1 MKRIGGL
8 KEVFLSY
15 ENFDRAEKIVRKGKS
30 SSRGVVNFD
39 KKYPTKELREAALRS
54 LINEV
59 ESMRFQSTPPV
70 TFPRETPGG
79 KTRNISVIPYFPD
92 IVLQQ
97 AVLNVIKTRLKKHLT
112 NDVYSFDQGVHLL
125 CRRLQ
130 RTIHGWPES
139 EPLYALKLDVRK
151 FYETIDPGILKLV
164 IRRLIKDKYVL
175 YIIENII
182 DIHNGLTIGMLLSQL
197 FSSIYLSKFDHEV
210 KEDLGAVHYY
220 RYADD
225 MLVLS
230 TSQKELHQMLYRM
243 RNRLYYQYGLELKY
257 WQVFNIESR
266 PIDYVGYVFHR
277 THTLVRK
284 RTKQNFARRRHNRKS
299 VASYLGIMKWCN
311 SRNLIY
317 KILEENNN
325 AGKCINK

>member
-8 KEVFLSY
+8 KDVFLSY
-15 ENFDRAEKIVRKGKS
+15 ENFDSAEQIVRKGKT

-39 KKYPTKELREAALRS
+39 KKYPTMELREAALRA
-54 LINEV
+54 LIDEV
-59 ESMRFQSTPPV
+59 ESMKFQSTPPV
-70 TFPRETPGG
+70 TFSRETSGG

-97 AVLNVIKTRLKKHLT
+97 AVLNVVKTRLKKHLT

-130 RTIHGWPES
+130 RTIHGWPEGDK
-139 EPLYALKLDVRK
+139 LYALKLDVRK
-151 FYETIDPGILKLV
+151 FYETIDPVILKSV
-164 IRRLIKDKYVL
+164 ISRLIKDRYVL
-175 YIIENII
+175 YVIENII
-182 DIHNGLTIGMLLSQL
+182 DVHRGLTIGMFLAQL
-197 FSSIYLSKFDHEV
+197 FSSIFLSVFDHEV
-210 KEDLGAVHYY
+210 KEQLGAKYYY

-230 TSQKELHQMLYRM
+230 PSKRELHEQLYRM
-243 RNRLYYQYGLELKY
+243 RNRLFYDYGLELKY
-257 WQVFNIESR
+257 WQVFDVETR

-277 THTLVRK
+277 THTRVRT

-325 AGKCINK
+325 ATKCTDK